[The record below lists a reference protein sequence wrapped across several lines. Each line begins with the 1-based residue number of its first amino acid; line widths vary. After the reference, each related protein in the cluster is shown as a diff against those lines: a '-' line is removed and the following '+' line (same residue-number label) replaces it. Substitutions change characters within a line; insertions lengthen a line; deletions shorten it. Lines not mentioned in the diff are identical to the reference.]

1 MLASRMT
8 WGSWGCI
15 KVLVAHGNA
24 SKERGMASD
33 LRPREIIA
41 VQYNSLTTTMPFGC
55 GWVTVGKASTSTIG
69 TVLDEAVQY
78 YYTAFE
84 I

>member
-1 MLASRMT
+1 
-8 WGSWGCI
+8 
-15 KVLVAHGNA
+15 
-24 SKERGMASD
+24 MASD

-41 VQYNSLTTTMPFGC
+41 VQHNSLVAMPFEC
-55 GWVTVGKASTSTIG
+55 GWVAVGEANTSSIG
-69 TVLDEAVQY
+69 TVLDRVIQY

>member
-1 MLASRMT
+1 M
-8 WGSWGCI
+8 
-15 KVLVAHGNA
+15 

-33 LRPREIIA
+33 LRPREIFA
-41 VQYNSLTTTMPFGC
+41 VQHNSLVATMPFEC
-55 GWVTVGKASTSTIG
+55 GWVAVGEANTSTIS
-69 TVLDEAVQY
+69 TVLDRAIQY

>member
-1 MLASRMT
+1 
-8 WGSWGCI
+8 
-15 KVLVAHGNA
+15 
-24 SKERGMASD
+24 MASD

-41 VQYNSLTTTMPFGC
+41 VQHNSLVAMMPFEC
-55 GWVTVGKASTSTIG
+55 GWVAVGEANTSTIG
-69 TVLDEAVQY
+69 TVLDRVIQY

>member
-1 MLASRMT
+1 
-8 WGSWGCI
+8 
-15 KVLVAHGNA
+15 
-24 SKERGMASD
+24 MASD

-41 VQYNSLTTTMPFGC
+41 VQFNSLATTMPFGC
-55 GWVTVGKASTSTIG
+55 GWVTVGEAGTSTIG
-69 TVLDEAVQY
+69 TVLGRAVQY